1 MKRTPAESPSGE
13 KGRGVK
19 FRVWFV
25 ARGKDLLGK
34 GGAEI
39 LESIAA
45 TRSISKTAKRLRRS
59 YRQVWGQINEM
70 EVSYGEPLIRRFKG
84 GVKGGGGAQLTEAG
98 HGLLREY
105 QRTSEYVESLLEDKY
120 FWEAI
125 GLKLSARNKLKGK
138 IISIERDAV
147 VAKIKIEIATPVTIT
162 SVITRE
168 AADDLELKEGDEVE
182 GVVKSTEV
190 LISKE

>member
-1 MKRTPAESPSGE
+1 MKRTTVESPSGG

-25 ARGKDLLGK
+25 ERGKDLLGK

-39 LESIAA
+39 LETIAA
-45 TRSISKTAKRLRRS
+45 TRSISKTAKRLKRS

-98 HGLLREY
+98 LCLQREY
-105 QRTSEYVESLLEDKY
+105 QRISDYVESLLEDKY

-138 IISIERDAV
+138 ITSIERDAI

-190 LISKE
+190 LISKG